1 MPLIKLQAEGL
12 NLADTFAFSGTVSGA
27 GGGKVLAIYQDTKT
41 DKFTTNSSSLVDIT
55 GFEITGIT
63 PASTSSKFLITVSFG
78 SFQSSGSNQRA
89 MGSLIK
95 TVGGSDTNLMTGD
108 SAQEHEHLFGNCDRS
123 NDGDHTQ
130 NIVSYQYLDSPN
142 TTSNVAYKFQVTKG
156 SDSGYVTINSSYGA
170 TDERSNTAS
179 AMQVMELS
187 S

>member
-1 MPLIKLQAEGL
+1 MAIIKPNNNTISAITALPASI
-12 NLADTFAFSGTVSGA
+12 TT
-27 GGGKVLAIYQDTKT
+27 GKILAIYQDTKT

-78 SFQSSGSNQRA
+78 SFQSSGSNARA
-89 MGSLIK
+89 MASLIK

-108 SAQEHEHLFGNCDRS
+108 AAQGHEELFGNCDRS

-142 TTSNVAYKFQVTKG
+142 TTSSLAYKFQVTKG
-156 SDSGYVTINSSYGA
+156 SDSGYVTINSSYA
-170 TDERSNTAS
+170 ASDERSNTAS